1 MKNRGLFETR
11 FREAMQ
17 TLGLKQIQVAGM
29 TGRSKASISQYLSGD
44 QVPSETAQRD
54 IARSL
59 GLPEDYFSRP
69 DDEDRSPAAPC
80 PPRRRGSIRR
90 LSVKEAAGALGID
103 RVVLSKGL
111 RQGVFPWGYGIKT
124 TERSWKYV
132 INADRFAAIE
142 GVEI

>member
-1 MKNRGLFETR
+1 MKNRGLFEKR
-11 FREAMQ
+11 FKEAMQ
-17 TLGLKQIQVAGM
+17 TLGLKQAQVAGL

-44 QVPSETAQRD
+44 QVPSEATQQEM
-54 IARSL
+54 ARAL
-59 GLPEDYFSRP
+59 GLQEDYFLRP
-69 DDEDRSPAAPC
+69 EKEAAEAVPC
-80 PPRRRGSIRR
+80 TPRRRGSIRQ
-90 LSVKEAAGALGID
+90 LSVKEAAAVLGID

-132 INADRFAAIE
+132 INADRMAAIE